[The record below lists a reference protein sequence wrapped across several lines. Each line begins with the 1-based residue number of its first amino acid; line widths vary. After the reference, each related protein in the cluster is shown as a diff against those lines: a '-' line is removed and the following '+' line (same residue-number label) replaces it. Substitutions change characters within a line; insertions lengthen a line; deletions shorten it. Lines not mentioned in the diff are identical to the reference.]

1 MNFTDGSFVIYY
13 ETLQRKVYYP
23 APPTPGVDSPYTM
36 ATSILSTEDTMQ
48 GITRVVFRNGT
59 IINKN
64 NNDGSFI
71 YEVQPTS
78 LFPATE
84 RK

>member
-1 MNFTDGSFVIYY
+1 
-13 ETLQRKVYYP
+13 
-23 APPTPGVDSPYTM
+23 M